1 MGVSRTRLRRFM
13 AVSTGLAT
21 AAAMVA
27 LAPAVATAGGKG
39 GGVRVVASGLDNPRG
54 LGFDRD
60 GALYVAESGRGDP
73 NPDDAGSICFPGAE
87 GGDVCFGTTGAITKV
102 RHGKQKRIVSNLPSI
117 GGKADGGGAIGPSDV
132 GLRWGDLYFTV
143 GLGADPAQ
151 RAQLPP
157 AGQKLAT
164 LQRLTGSGKVK
175 QVADLGAFEARAN
188 PDGDL
193 PDSNPN
199 GLLVRSGDLYVADA
213 GGNSIVR
220 VRDGKT
226 KAIAVFP
233 ERVVPVPF
241 PPGTFSM
248 DPVPTSVVKGPDG
261 AFYVSELTGFPFPVD
276 GAQIWRVKNGKAKV
290 YAKGFT
296 NIIDL
301 AFDSRGRL
309 YVLEINSNGLQDPA
323 GTGSLI
329 RVGKNGTQTVVHT
342 GLIMPG
348 GVALR
353 GGAAYVTNCGVC
365 AGGGHVLRIP
375 L

>member
-1 MGVSRTRLRRFM
+1 MGISRIRLRRLV

-27 LAPAVATAGGKG
+27 MTPVVATAGGKG
-39 GGVRVVASGLDNPRG
+39 GVRTVASGLDNPRG
-54 LGFDRD
+54 LGFDRN
-60 GALYVAESGRGDP
+60 GTLYVAEAGKGGAGPCFEGPEGD
-73 NPDDAGSICFPGAE
+73 A
-87 GGDVCFGTTGAITKV
+87 CFGTSGAITRV
-102 RHGKQKRIVSNLPSI
+102 RNGKQKRVVTGMPST
-117 GGKADGGGAIGPSDV
+117 AAPDGSGAIGPSDV
-132 GLRWGDLYFTV
+132 GFRWGDLYFTV
-143 GLGADPAQ
+143 GLGADPSL
-151 RAQLPP
+151 RAQLPA
-157 AGQKLAT
+157 AGKKLAT
-164 LQRLTGSGKVK
+164 LQRLAGNGKVK
-175 QVADLGAFEARAN
+175 QVADLGAFEAKAN

-199 GLLVRSGDLYVADA
+199 GLLVRSGDVYVADA
-213 GGNSIVR
+213 GANAIVR
-220 VRDGKT
+220 VRDGKS

-248 DPVPTSVVKGPDG
+248 DPVPTSVTKGPDG

-290 YAKGFT
+290 FAKGFT
-296 NIIDL
+296 NIIDI
-301 AFDSRGRL
+301 AFDNRGRM

-323 GTGSLI
+323 GSGSLI
-329 RVGKNGTQTVVHT
+329 RVGKNGKQTVVHS

-365 AGGGHVLRIP
+365 AGGGTVLRIP

>member
-1 MGVSRTRLRRFM
+1 MGRSRIQLRRFV

-27 LAPAVATAGGKG
+27 LTPAVATAGGK

-54 LGFDRD
+54 LTFANNGT
-60 GALYVAESGRGDP
+60 LYVAE
-73 NPDDAGSICFPGAE
+73 AGKGGAGPCFE
-87 GGDVCFGTTGAITKV
+87 GPEGNVCFGTSGAITKV
-102 RHGKQKRIVSNLPSI
+102 SHGKQKRIVTGMPST
-117 GGKADGGGAIGPSDV
+117 AAPDGSGAIGPSDV
-132 GLRWGDLYFTV
+132 DARWGDLYFTI
-143 GLGADPAQ
+143 GLGADPALRNQ
-151 RAQLPP
+151 VP
-157 AGQKLAT
+157 AAGKKLAT
-164 LQRLTGSGKVK
+164 LQKVNGKGKVK
-175 QVADLGAFEARAN
+175 QIADLGTFEATVN

-199 GLLVRSGDLYVADA
+199 GLLVRGDGVYVADA

-220 VRDGKT
+220 VRNGKS
-226 KAIAVFP
+226 KAVAVFP
-233 ERVVPVPF
+233 ERTVPVPF

-276 GAQIWRVKNGKAKV
+276 GAQVWRVKNGKAKV
-290 YAKGFT
+290 FAKGFT

-301 AFDSRGRL
+301 AFDNRGRL

-323 GTGSLI
+323 GAGSLI
-329 RVGKNGTQTVVHT
+329 RVGKNGKQTVVHT

-365 AGGGHVLRIP
+365 AGGGTVLRIP